1 MKEKEIQKAILEY
14 LTIKRYFHW
23 RNNSG
28 AYKTEHGSFV
38 RYGTPGSPDII
49 LVKNGFVWG
58 IEVKTE
64 RGKLSGHQ
72 EAFRLALTEAG
83 GTYLVARSIGDLQ
96 RAGL

>member
-1 MKEKEIQKAILEY
+1 MKETQIQKAILDY
-14 LTIKRYFHW
+14 LALKRYFHW

-28 AYKTEHGSFV
+28 AMKTEHNFV
-38 RYGTPGSPDII
+38 RFGTPGSPDII
-49 LVKNGFVWG
+49 VIKNGFVWV

-64 RGKLSGHQ
+64 RGKLSEHQ

-83 GTYLVARSIGDLQ
+83 GTYLVARSIDDLK

>member
-1 MKEKEIQKAILEY
+1 MKEKEIQKAILDY
-14 LTIKRYFHW
+14 LTLKRYFHW

-28 AYKTEHGSFV
+28 AYKTEHSYI
-38 RYGTPGSPDII
+38 RYGAPGSPDII
-49 LVKNGFVWG
+49 LIKNGFVWG

-64 RGKLSGHQ
+64 RGKLSVDQ

-83 GTYLVARSIGDLQ
+83 GTYLVARSLDDLQ